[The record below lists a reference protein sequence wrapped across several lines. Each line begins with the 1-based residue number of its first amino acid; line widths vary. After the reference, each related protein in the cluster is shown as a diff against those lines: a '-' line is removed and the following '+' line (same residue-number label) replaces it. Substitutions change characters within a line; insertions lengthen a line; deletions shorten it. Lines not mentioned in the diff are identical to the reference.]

1 MPSKT
6 PAVDLQTVM
15 RLMDPEG
22 AGWSPDECLR
32 LRSHAGASA
41 ARQLPVGGGGEGPG
55 REARVRGE
63 RPGARNTH
71 FLCFSSQAAL
81 SVSRQKFSVTRRSS
95 RLSWSASVYSLS
107 RAVSMSSL

>member
-1 MPSKT
+1 MPGG
-6 PAVDLQTVM
+6 P
-15 RLMDPEG
+15 LMNACDSEVTLVPQLRDSFPWVG
-22 AGWSPDECLR
+22 TRKGQAGSP
-32 LRSHAGASA
+32 GF
-41 ARQLPVGGGGEGPG
+41 GGS
-55 REARVRGE
+55 VR
-63 RPGARNTH
+63 GARNTH